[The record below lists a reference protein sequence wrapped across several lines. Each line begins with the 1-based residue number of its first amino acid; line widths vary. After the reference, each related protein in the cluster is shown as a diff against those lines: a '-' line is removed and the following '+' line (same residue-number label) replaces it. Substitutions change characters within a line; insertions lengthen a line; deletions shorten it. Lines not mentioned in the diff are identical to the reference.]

1 MEHAEHSIDL
11 GAAEPKN
18 EVLPAHIPSEIQAD
32 TLFTFM
38 KAPEY
43 LHTIL
48 QKAMISPRYCT
59 EDIAYLHIEGISRV
73 SIASVSGNLEL
84 DYGHVLVL
92 LIQVVESKKQ
102 HDISSCCLTGLL
114 GFLQL
119 LLPVPDSH

>member
-1 MEHAEHSIDL
+1 MLLKFLDSFTKGSRTVRAEGTQSFHT
-11 GAAEPKN
+11 
-18 EVLPAHIPSEIQAD
+18 HIPVIGLGHDHQQE
-32 TLFTFM
+32 TFF
-38 KAPEY
+38 AGVQLIVIDERIV
-43 LHTIL
+43 H
-48 QKAMISPRYCT
+48 
-59 EDIAYLHIEGISRV
+59 DG
-73 SIASVSGNLEL
+73 IASVSGNLEL